1 MRGTIGILGGMGPEA
16 TSYLYNKIIKS
27 TPVKKDQ
34 DHVPIVIFN
43 NPKIPDRTEA
53 ILYGG
58 VSPVSELIKTAH
70 KLENAGA
77 EFIVMPCN
85 TSHYFIDE
93 VSSAIGIPM
102 VNMISEILK
111 FISEKYSDVKKIGL
125 LATSGTVKSRIY
137 HDLFEKSGI
146 EVLDLSEFEQE
157 VLVMDSIY
165 GDNGIKA
172 GRKEDASS
180 KLLTA
185 VNSFKNNGAELI
197 IMGCTEI
204 PLVLGQKLTD
214 AVLID
219 PMKIIAEKSVLL
231 SKALQEKVILEN

>member
-1 MRGTIGILGGMGPEA
+1 MSGTIGILGGMGPEA
-16 TSYLYNKIIKS
+16 TSYLYDKLIKS
-27 TPVKKDQ
+27 TPAKKDQ

-58 VSPVSELIKTAH
+58 ESPVNELIKTAH
-70 KLENAGA
+70 KLEEAGA
-77 EFIVMPCN
+77 DFIVMPCN

-93 VSSAIGIPM
+93 VSSAIGIPL
-102 VNMISEILK
+102 VNMLSETVK
-111 FISEKYSDVKKIGL
+111 FIKEKYSDVRTVGL

-137 HDLFEKSGI
+137 HKIFENSGI
-146 EVLDLSEFEQE
+146 EVLDLTEFEQE

-165 GDNGIKA
+165 GYNGIKA
-172 GRKEDASS
+172 GRKEGASS

-219 PMKIIAEKSVLL
+219 PMKIVAEKSVLL
-231 SKALQEKVILEN
+231 SKEMQEKIVLEN